1 MQTGA
6 ALSPSPQ
13 SYIYS
18 MVTTMVITILI
29 IWVNFLLK

>member
-18 MVTTMVITILI
+18 MVTTITILI